1 MLVVSAHKSVVSS
14 SSFPRCQLE
23 PIATGEEAFPNQ
35 KKKTKI
41 RKREEEEKSN
51 QGLVCMS
58 MRLCIYPFLFLN
70 EGICFPI
77 DKRWKI
83 YIYGAAGAGF
93 RGKRKRRKKK
103 NKTKPK
109 KFEEKKSAEFVR
121 FPFEKMNRG
130 MQQQQHNGVLFSF
143 KRRAGFVFLLVT
155 PR

>member
-1 MLVVSAHKSVVSS
+1 M
-14 SSFPRCQLE
+14 Q
-23 PIATGEEAFPNQ
+23 
-35 KKKTKI
+35 
-41 RKREEEEKSN
+41 
-51 QGLVCMS
+51 
-58 MRLCIYPFLFLN
+58 
-70 EGICFPI
+70 
-77 DKRWKI
+77 DI
-83 YIYGAAGAGF
+83 YIYGAAGRDF
-93 RGKRKRRKKK
+93 VENENVERK